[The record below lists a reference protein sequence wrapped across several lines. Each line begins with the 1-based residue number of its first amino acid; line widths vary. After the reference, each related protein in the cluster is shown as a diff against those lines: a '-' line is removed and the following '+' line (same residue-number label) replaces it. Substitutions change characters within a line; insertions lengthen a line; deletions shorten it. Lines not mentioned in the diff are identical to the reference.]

1 MVALIL
7 QMPRFIE
14 DRILPVC
21 IAISLN
27 ITGEIEGQE
36 CDCVAA
42 PLGHK
47 CMYQTVVRNGMLGGS
62 PWVTYVILTELM
74 LKILPSILLLI
85 LNFLM
90 AERYYQAVER
100 RAKLRASSFVSGSSQ
115 LMSVENYPTVERSFD
130 KKRTNQKDKKQT
142 LAQGCSQKAKSPRVG
157 VGKGLRTFSSKDKS
171 LLLLLFTLT
180 IVFIIT
186 NIPMAVVRIMTA
198 FDKFIHPI
206 LKCVVNVLELSFA
219 STNFYL
225 YCLCNERIRKKVA
238 ISAQLIL
245 HFIQAFSKL
254 RALARCFKDKE
265 EYRVTTVSGG
275 YLDTSSMAP
284 RLSVAFPSIC
294 SPNSKTE

>member
-1 MVALIL
+1 MRGCGSSTPRAQERNPGLLVGLALVVALVL

-27 ITGEIEGQE
+27 VTGEVDGEE

-90 AERYYQAVER
+90 AERYYQVVET
-100 RAKLRASSFVSGSSQ
+100 RAKQRASSFVAGSSQ
-115 LMSVENYPTVERSFD
+115 LMSAEGINTPD
-130 KKRTNQKDKKQT
+130 KKNHFKAKKQA
-142 LAQGCSQKAKSPRVG
+142 LAYGCSQKQRNPRLG
-157 VGKGLRTFSSKDKS
+157 AGKGLKTFSTKDKS

-198 FDKFIHPI
+198 FDRFIPPI

-238 ISAQLIL
+238 ISDP
-245 HFIQAFSKL
+245 FSYM
-254 RALARCFKDKE
+254 F
-265 EYRVTTVSGG
+265 
-275 YLDTSSMAP
+275 P
-284 RLSVAFPSIC
+284 RH
-294 SPNSKTE
+294 SPR